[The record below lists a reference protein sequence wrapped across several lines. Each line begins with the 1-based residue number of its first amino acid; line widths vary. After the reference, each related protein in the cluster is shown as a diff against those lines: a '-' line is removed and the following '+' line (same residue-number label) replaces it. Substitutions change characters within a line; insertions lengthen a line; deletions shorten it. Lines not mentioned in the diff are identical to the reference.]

1 MRRFRGPASRVVGD
15 TGASAA
21 IGRATALESARRGDG
36 DVRLTR
42 GEARLEAAAKQVRD
56 LGVDA
61 LLAPIDVTCPDQAE
75 ATVEKI
81 EQDVRPVDVCVN
93 VVSSSPHLKYLYDHG
108 RIGRLLAARA
118 LPPREGL
125 LALHGTPGKA
135 AAFTSASAAPF
146 AVRS

>member
-15 TGASAA
+15 TGASGA
-21 IGRATALESARRGDG
+21 IGLATALESARRGDG

-42 GEARLEAAAKQVRD
+42 GEARLEAASKEVRD

-75 ATVEKI
+75 AAMEKI
-81 EQDVRPVDVCVN
+81 KRDSRPVDVWVP
-93 VVSSSPHLKYLYDHG
+93 VASSSPHLEYLYDLV
-108 RIGRLLAARA
+108 RLLSARA
-118 LPPREGL
+118 LPPRDGL

>member
-1 MRRFRGPASRVVGD
+1 MSSGTPALAQRSVGPPHWSPPGAE
-15 TGASAA
+15 TGTCGS
-21 IGRATALESARRGDG
+21 L
-36 DVRLTR
+36 
-42 GEARLEAAAKQVRD
+42 EARLEAAAKQVRD

-81 EQDVRPVDVCVN
+81 ERDSRPVDVWVP
-93 VVSSSPHLKYLYDHG
+93 VASSSPHLEYLYDLV
-108 RIGRLLAARA
+108 RLLSARA
-118 LPPREGL
+118 LPPRDGL

>member
-1 MRRFRGPASRVVGD
+1 MSSGTPALAQRSVGPPHWSPPGAE
-15 TGASAA
+15 TGTCGS
-21 IGRATALESARRGDG
+21 L
-36 DVRLTR
+36 
-42 GEARLEAAAKQVRD
+42 EARLEAAAKQVRD

-81 EQDVRPVDVCVN
+81 EQDMRPVDVCVN

-135 AAFTSASAAPF
+135 AASTSASAAPF

>member
-81 EQDVRPVDVCVN
+81 ERDSRPVDVWVP
-93 VVSSSPHLKYLYDHG
+93 VASSSPHLEYLYDLV
-108 RIGRLLAARA
+108 RLLSARA
-118 LPPREGL
+118 LPPRDGL